1 VLIGDGLM
9 AMTSIP
15 LHSERL
21 VKQPRWSVFA
31 VALVLTAAPIVATAP
46 TARAAPVGDGGFD
59 VYVGTL
65 DRAQSRRLDTGGV
78 DVDEISRRSVA
89 GGKVAVEVILGRK
102 QAARL
107 TAAGVPLRVK
117 PLTTRMRTLQAQ
129 APKVFR
135 PYSGPGGISE
145 ELAGTAARFPRL
157 AKLETIGRTLRGQPI
172 QALKVTVDANAVPDG
187 RRPSVLYMGAQH
199 AREWITPEMTRR
211 LMHHVLDGYGTD
223 PAITKLLAGTELWFM
238 PVANPD
244 GYDMTFTGGD
254 FRYVRKNLR
263 DNNGD
268 GKFDPSDGVDL
279 NRNFA
284 EKWGYDNEGSSTD
297 PSDDT
302 FRGPAPDSEPETR
315 AMDALFRRV
324 GFRFLVNYHSAAQ
337 VLLWGSG
344 WQVSTVNPD
353 DQISMAMAGDHATPA
368 IPGYDPEQTAQMYTS
383 NGDTDTHVQAR
394 YGTIAFAPEMST
406 CDTAAASDPDDQW
419 NPDDCRTEFDFP
431 DDEKLIQAEYANNVP
446 FAMSVAESAK
456 DPANPVSVVGRSTQ
470 DLVPHTFADSLGTS
484 QQVSVIAR
492 RSLRDVRMH
501 YTINSGPE
509 RTVAV
514 RAWRGGKRYGATDD
528 KYFAELRGTVPRQ
541 KAKDRVTVWFTAR
554 DRRTSRPF
562 SYTVADRIGGD
573 VLVLAAE
580 DVTGIDPPNTDGA
593 ISARYA
599 DEHVDA
605 LRHAGYT
612 ADVYDMDTHG
622 RRAPDALG
630 VLSHYRAVVWE
641 TGDDIV
647 PQDPGQPEY
656 ATTRA
661 AAETQ
666 TAVRDY
672 LNEGGKLL
680 YAGQYAGYAENTN
693 ALYKPEGPGECA
705 TWEDVT
711 CQTLSDDFEQ
721 YWLGAG
727 TYVDNGGTQAVDGRS
742 DGMAGFAASTGAQQ
756 HTASF
761 LSTSSQLPPAQFPQF
776 SSSVPLTW
784 HRDTP
789 GPYDPANGD
798 WYLFSGQG
806 NASYKRL
813 TRTLD
818 LTAAKDAHLRF
829 KFSRGT
835 DGDDF
840 LFVEAHEVGTDNWTT
855 LPDAGGLT
863 TNDNGF
869 GCQFSGFDPHP
880 FLAHYW
886 GTDCAPRGTTGTW
899 NAVSGPSNGWKDFD
913 ADLSAYA
920 GKRVE
925 ISISD
930 ASDRFTSGFGVFL
943 DDARVDVDGTTVTQ
957 TSFETDLGGWTV
969 AGPPPGSAANHT
981 DWTRSREAYDFGAA
995 TATADTLYL
1004 GFGLEKLSPAD
1015 RNDLMARAIRH
1026 LLPR

>member
-1 VLIGDGLM
+1 M
-9 AMTSIP
+9 
-15 LHSERL
+15 
-21 VKQPRWSVFA
+21 
-31 VALVLTAAPIVATAP
+31 
-46 TARAAPVGDGGFD
+46 
-59 VYVGTL
+59 GTL
-65 DRAQSRRLDTGGV
+65 SGAQWKLLATGGV
-78 DVDEISRRSVA
+78 DVDEITHRPVA
-89 GGKVAVEVILGRK
+89 GGKTAVEVILDRP

-107 TAAGVPLRVK
+107 TTAGVPLRVK
-117 PLTTRMRTLQAQ
+117 PLTARMRTLEAQ

-135 PYSGPGGISE
+135 PYSGPGGIRE
-145 ELAGTAARFPRL
+145 ELATTAARFPKL
-157 AKLETIGRTLRGQPI
+157 AKLETIGHTVSGQPI
-172 QALKVTVDANAVPDG
+172 EVVKVTVDANSVPDG
-187 RRPSVLYMGAQH
+187 RRPSVLYLGAQH

-223 PAITKLLAGTELWFM
+223 PTITKLLAGTELWFM

-244 GYDMTFTGGD
+244 GYDITFTGGD

-263 DNNGD
+263 DNDGD
-268 GKFDPSDGVDL
+268 GKFGPQDGVDL

-284 EKWGYDNEGSSTD
+284 DKWGYDNEGSSTD
-297 PSDDT
+297 PTDDT
-302 FRGPAPDSEPETR
+302 YRGPAPDSEPETQ

-368 IPGYDPEQTAQMYTS
+368 VPGYDPEQTAQMYTS
-383 NGDTDTHVQAR
+383 NGDTNTHAQDR
-394 YGTIAFAPEMST
+394 YGTIGFAPEMST
-406 CDTAAASDPDDQW
+406 CETAAESDPDDQW
-419 NPDDCRTEFDFP
+419 NPEDCRTEFDFP
-431 DDEKLIQAEYANNVP
+431 DDEKLIQAEYVKNLP
-446 FAMSVAESAK
+446 FAMSVARSAK
-456 DPANPVSVVGRSTQ
+456 DPANPVSVVGRGTE
-470 DLVPHTFADSLGTS
+470 DFVPHAFADSFGSS

-492 RSLRDVRMH
+492 RSLRAVRMH
-501 YTINSGPE
+501 YTINGGPE

-514 RAWRGGKRYGATDD
+514 REWRGGKRYGGAAD
-528 KYFAELRGTVPRQ
+528 KYFTELRGTVPRQ
-541 KAKDRVTVWFTAR
+541 KAKDKVTVWFTAR
-554 DRRTSRPF
+554 GRPASRPF

-573 VLVLAAE
+573 VLVLATE

-593 ISARYA
+593 TSARYA
-599 DEHVDA
+599 GVHVDA

-612 ADVYDMDTHG
+612 ADVYDMDLHG

-647 PQDPGQPEY
+647 PRDPGQPDY

-661 AAETQ
+661 TAQTE

-680 YAGQYAGYAENTN
+680 YAGQYAAYAESGNM
-693 ALYKPEGPGECA
+693 LYRPDGPGECQS
-705 TWEDVT
+705 WEDVT
-711 CQTLSDDFEQ
+711 CQPLSDDFRQ

-727 TYVDNGGTQAVDGRS
+727 TYVDNGGTQAVAGRS
-742 DGMAGFAASTGAQQ
+742 DEMAGFTASTGSQQ

-761 LSTSSQLPPAQFPQF
+761 LSTSSQLPPAEFPQF
-776 SSSVPLTW
+776 TSSVPLTW
-784 HRDTP
+784 HRDSP
-789 GPYDPANGD
+789 GPYDPASGD

-806 NASYKRL
+806 AASYKRL
-813 TRTLD
+813 TRTVD

-829 KFSRGT
+829 KFSRGS
-835 DGDDF
+835 DGDGF

-855 LPDAGGLT
+855 LPDTGGLT
-863 TNDNGF
+863 TTDTGF
-869 GCQFSGFDPHP
+869 ACPSFGFDPHP

-886 GTDCAPRGTTGTW
+886 GADCGPQGTTGTW
-899 NAVSGPSNGWKDFD
+899 NAVSGMSDGWKGFD

-930 ASDRFTSGFGVFL
+930 ASDRFVTGFGVFL
-943 DDARVDVDGTTVTQ
+943 DDVQIDVDGTTATR
-957 TSFETDLGGWTV
+957 TSFEADLGGWAV
-969 AGPPPGSAANHT
+969 AGPPPGSAANRT

-995 TATADTLYL
+995 TATAGTLYL
-1004 GFGLEKLSPAD
+1004 GFGLEKLSASD
-1015 RNDLMARAIRH
+1015 RNDLTARALRYLLRH
-1026 LLPR
+1026 